1 MEKKNLQYEDL
12 TLLPRR
18 WFPLPKLD
26 GYILR
31 EFLIKYSVLLLVFV
45 ILFIL
50 SDVYRDI
57 SDFLEA
63 KASYQSILQYLGY
76 KLPGNVRFILPISML
91 LGCMWTMATIGKN
104 MEITAMRACGVSILQ
119 IVSPILIITFFL
131 MLFCLYLQVEVGPPL
146 LGKSRTL
153 MQTAAINQPLAIFE
167 PGKQI
172 EFENTIIYI
181 DDKEG
186 EDGIK
191 GVQIYTLSDPQTV
204 AQDIS
209 AERGKLLVDK
219 EKQLLIVRLFDCL
232 VVDKKGAAEQQQD
245 GEAGMPTRFFTQQ
258 LEFSFNYGK
267 QANER
272 RISTKAKYMKLTDL
286 MGKIRLTKQL
296 ERDTTE
302 LEVELNQR
310 IAFALSP
317 IAFLLLGLPLAIR
330 TSRRETSVGL
340 FLSVILAG
348 VFFLSIILCE
358 SLSSFPHLYPQYLLW
373 LPNIIFQIL
382 GAVMTYRISQR

>member
-1 MEKKNLQYEDL
+1 MKILNWYVTRGFLLAFFMAIGILTFGMTGANLVKVLDYVSQGISFVTFFEF
-12 TLLPRR
+12 TL
-18 WFPLPKLD
+18 
-26 GYILR
+26 Y
-31 EFLIKYSVLLLVFV
+31 
-45 ILFIL
+45 
-50 SDVYRDI
+50 
-57 SDFLEA
+57 
-63 KASYQSILQYLGY
+63 
-76 KLPGNVRFILPISML
+76 ILPIILTFTVPWAVMVAVML
-91 LGCMWTMATIGKN
+91 VFGRLSADS
-104 MEITAMRACGVSILQ
+104 EITAMRACGVSILQ

-219 EKQLLIVRLFDCL
+219 E
-232 VVDKKGAAEQQQD
+232 GAAEQQQD

>member
-1 MEKKNLQYEDL
+1 
-12 TLLPRR
+12 
-18 WFPLPKLD
+18 
-26 GYILR
+26 
-31 EFLIKYSVLLLVFV
+31 
-45 ILFIL
+45 
-50 SDVYRDI
+50 
-57 SDFLEA
+57 
-63 KASYQSILQYLGY
+63 
-76 KLPGNVRFILPISML
+76 
-91 LGCMWTMATIGKN
+91 
-104 MEITAMRACGVSILQ
+104 
-119 IVSPILIITFFL
+119 
-131 MLFCLYLQVEVGPPL
+131 
-146 LGKSRTL
+146 
-153 MQTAAINQPLAIFE
+153 
-167 PGKQI
+167 
-172 EFENTIIYI
+172 
-181 DDKEG
+181 
-186 EDGIK
+186 
-191 GVQIYTLSDPQTV
+191 
-204 AQDIS
+204 
-209 AERGKLLVDK
+209 
-219 EKQLLIVRLFDCL
+219 
-232 VVDKKGAAEQQQD
+232 
-245 GEAGMPTRFFTQQ
+245 MPTRFFTQQ

>member
-1 MEKKNLQYEDL
+1 MKILNWYVTRGFLLAFFMAIGILTFGMTGANLVKVLDYVSQGISFFTFFEF
-12 TLLPRR
+12 TL
-18 WFPLPKLD
+18 
-26 GYILR
+26 Y
-31 EFLIKYSVLLLVFV
+31 
-45 ILFIL
+45 
-50 SDVYRDI
+50 
-57 SDFLEA
+57 
-63 KASYQSILQYLGY
+63 
-76 KLPGNVRFILPISML
+76 ILPIILTFTVPWAVMVAVML
-91 LGCMWTMATIGKN
+91 VFGRLSADS
-104 MEITAMRACGVSILQ
+104 EITAMRACGVSILQ

-272 RISTKAKYMKLTDL
+272 RISTRAKYMKLTDL

>member
-1 MEKKNLQYEDL
+1 MKTLNWYVTRGFLLAFSMAIAILTFGMTGANLV
-12 TLLPRR
+12 
-18 WFPLPKLD
+18 KVLD
-26 GYILR
+26 YVSQG
-31 EFLIKYSVLLLVFV
+31 
-45 ILFIL
+45 
-50 SDVYRDI
+50 I
-57 SDFLEA
+57 SFWTFLEFTL
-63 KASYQSILQYLGY
+63 Y
-76 KLPGNVRFILPISML
+76 ILPIILTFTVPWAVMVAVML
-91 LGCMWTMATIGKN
+91 VFGRMSADC
-104 MEITAMRACGVSILQ
+104 EITAMRACGISIMQ
-119 IVSPILIITFFL
+119 IVSPILIITFL
-131 MLFCLYLQVEVGPPL
+131 LTLFCLYLQVEVGPPL
-146 LGKSRTL
+146 LGKSRSL

-167 PGKQI
+167 PGKPI
-172 EFENTIIYI
+172 EYENTIIYI

-191 GVQIYTLSDPQTV
+191 GVQIYTLSDPTTV

-209 AERGKLLVDK
+209 AARGELSVDK
-219 EKQLLIVRLFDCL
+219 EKQLLIVHLYDCL
-232 VVDKKGAAEQQQD
+232 VIDKKSAA
-245 GEAGMPTRFFTQQ
+245 GSATGVGGSGVPTRFYTQE

-267 QANER
+267 QANAQ
-272 RISTKAKYMKLTDL
+272 RISVRAKYMTLADL
-286 MGKIRLTKQL
+286 MGRIRLTKEL
-296 ERDTTE
+296 NRDTTE

-348 VFFLSIILCE
+348 LFFLSIILCE
-358 SLSSFPHLYPQYLLW
+358 SLSSFPKLYPQYLLW

>member
-1 MEKKNLQYEDL
+1 MK
-12 TLLPRR
+12 TLNWYVTRG
-18 WFPLPKLD
+18 F
-26 GYILR
+26 ILA
-31 EFLIKYSVLLLVFV
+31 FSMAIV
-45 ILFIL
+45 ILTFGMTGANL
-50 SDVYRDI
+50 VKVLDLVSQGI
-57 SDFLEA
+57 SFWTFFQFTL
-63 KASYQSILQYLGY
+63 Y
-76 KLPGNVRFILPISML
+76 ILPIVLTFTVPWAVMVAVML
-91 LGCMWTMATIGKN
+91 VFGRMSADS
-104 MEITAMRACGVSILQ
+104 EITAMRACGVSIMQ

-131 MLFCLYLQVEVGPPL
+131 TLLCLYLQVEVGPPF
-146 LGKSRTL
+146 LGKSREM
-153 MQTAAINQPLAIFE
+153 MQIAAINQPLAIFE

-172 EFENTIIYI
+172 EYENTIIYI

-191 GVQIYTLSDPQTV
+191 GVQIYTLSDPTTV

-209 AERGKLLVDK
+209 AERGKLLVDH
-219 EKQLLIVRLFDCL
+219 EKQILTVRLFDCF
-232 VVDKKGAAEQQQD
+232 VDNRRTDQEAMT
-245 GEAGMPTRFFTQQ
+245 EAGLSSDGPTRFYTQQ
-258 LEFSFNYGK
+258 LEFNFNYGK
-267 QANER
+267 EAN
-272 RISTKAKYMKLTDL
+272 AKRLSVRAKFMKLSDL
-286 MGKIRLTKQL
+286 MARIRMTKEL
-296 ERDTTE
+296 NHDTTE